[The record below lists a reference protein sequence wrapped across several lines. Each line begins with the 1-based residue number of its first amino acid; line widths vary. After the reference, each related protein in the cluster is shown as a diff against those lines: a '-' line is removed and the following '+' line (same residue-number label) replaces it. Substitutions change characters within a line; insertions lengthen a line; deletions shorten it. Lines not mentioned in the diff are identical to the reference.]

1 MRVLSGKVTIRGPS
15 LFPLFQFGNRL
26 DRLGLL
32 DRDSAHR
39 LWGLDPFSRG
49 AAVEIQIHE
58 RTTSFRD
65 FAWYSVRRR
74 GGAVGGF

>member
-15 LFPLFQFGNRL
+15 SFPLFVFRDGL

-32 DRDSAHR
+32 ERDIAHH

-49 AAVEIQIHE
+49 AAVKKQR
-58 RTTSFRD
+58 RTPSFRD
-65 FAWYSVRRR
+65 FAWYDVRRR
-74 GGAVGGF
+74 GGAVDGF